1 MIKYWVEMVG
11 MRPVFELEDGDMS
24 RINREER
31 PIIYLFRSEADKD
44 ADFMGVYEDLGIP
57 LK

>member
-1 MIKYWVEMVG
+1 MVG